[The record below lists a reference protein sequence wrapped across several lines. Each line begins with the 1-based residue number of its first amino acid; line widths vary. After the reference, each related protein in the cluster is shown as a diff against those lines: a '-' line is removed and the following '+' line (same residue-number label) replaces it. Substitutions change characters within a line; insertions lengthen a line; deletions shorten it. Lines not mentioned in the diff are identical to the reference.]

1 MSRFLIYSRG
11 PFQLAIAIIRQIIAN
26 VKHITN
32 FEGSITIV
40 KTRIKH
46 IKRKNVENAS
56 AIAAIVNDF
65 SLGRKL
71 NIDSQPWGSVSLAG
85 LPSTKLLARSSALV
99 SPKTRVEG
107 CFSRS

>member
-1 MSRFLIYSRG
+1 MSRLLIYSRG

-71 NIDSQPWGSVSLAG
+71 NRGLLGRLPVDTQTSQVL
-85 LPSTKLLARSSALV
+85 
-99 SPKTRVEG
+99 
-107 CFSRS
+107 